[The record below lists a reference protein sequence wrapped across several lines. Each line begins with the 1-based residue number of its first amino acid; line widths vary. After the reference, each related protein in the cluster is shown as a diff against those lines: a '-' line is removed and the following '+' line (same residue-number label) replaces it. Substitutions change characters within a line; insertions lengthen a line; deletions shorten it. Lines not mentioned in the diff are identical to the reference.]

1 MDIFSAIEINSS
13 GMSAERKRL
22 NIISS
27 NIANAK
33 TTRTEDG
40 GPYRRRDVVFKE
52 VMLPKLNKNDA
63 KEAPA
68 VAVDKILEA
77 EDDTIL
83 KYEPG
88 HPDADENGYVEYPNI
103 SVVKEM
109 VNMITSTKSYEANAT
124 SVKSAKDMAKKAL
137 NIVT

>member
-1 MDIFSAIEINSS
+1 MDVFSAIEINSS

-27 NIANAK
+27 NIANAR

-52 VMLPKLNKNDA
+52 VMLPELDKNDA

-68 VAVDKILEA
+68 VAVDKILEN
-77 EDDTIL
+77 EDDSIL
-83 KYEPG
+83 KYEPS

-124 SVKSAKDMAKKAL
+124 SVRAAKDMAKKAL

>member
-1 MDIFSAIEINSS
+1 MDVFSAIEINSS

-27 NIANAK
+27 NIANAR
-33 TTRTEDG
+33 TTRTADG

-52 VMLPKLNKNDA
+52 VMLPELDKNDA

-68 VAVDKILEA
+68 VAVDKILEN
-77 EDDTIL
+77 EDDSIL
-83 KYEPG
+83 KYEPS

-124 SVKSAKDMAKKAL
+124 SVRAAKDMAKKAL